1 MGRISISNNAKGS
14 NAHDP
19 EKQASSGQDDPLLDL
34 KVKPADRGE
43 CLTLEQ
49 YRALVGLPQKHHSSA
64 SRGQTVTG
72 FVKTKHGLI
81 SLSSLNHQQG
91 NFDPS
96 SQVRKVTATN
106 DGFALNGSRF
116 MVASHLFARPSGMRG
131 KGKFWRRTKNA
142 MEAEEYATSLYYNL
156 LRLESDQHRLYHFYN
171 VLTYTCL
178 VLQLA
183 IASVLIILGAIL
195 GSGSDHRISIAV
207 LAAATGVL
215 TGVMSLAKGQGY
227 PTRMVQYANRLRQVR
242 DKLEF
247 MERALCANCGAI
259 VTFQDVLNLWNEFE
273 RVRDEKAMN
282 QPDVWTTFQQ
292 IEQPLMSLEQEQVR
306 QQFGSKKAT
315 GAGALPLL
323 EEGATHASGNTASS
337 DSHNDRAPVQQH
349 PSATTDATTKPT
361 PSRGNTIRISNDG
374 RNKEMYP

>member
-19 EKQASSGQDDPLLDL
+19 EKQASTDPDDTLLDIN
-34 KVKPADRGE
+34 VKPADRGQS
-43 CLTLEQ
+43 LTLEQ

-64 SRGQTVTG
+64 SPGQTVTG

-81 SLSSLNHQQG
+81 SLSSLNHQQS
-91 NFDPS
+91 NSDPS
-96 SQVRKVTATN
+96 SQIRKVTATN
-106 DGFALNGSRF
+106 DGFGLNGSRF
-116 MVASHLFARPSGMRG
+116 MVASHLFARPATMRG

-195 GSGSDHRISIAV
+195 GSGSDHRIAIAV

-273 RVRDEKAMN
+273 KVRDEKAMN

-292 IEQPLMSLEQEQVR
+292 IEQPLMSLEQKQIG
-306 QQFGSKKAT
+306 QQFGTQKAT
-315 GAGALPLL
+315 GASALPLL
-323 EEGATHASGNTASS
+323 KEGATHASGNTTSS
-337 DSHNDRAPVQQH
+337 NDRTPVQQH
-349 PSATTDATTKPT
+349 PSATTDANTKPT

-374 RNKEMYP
+374 RNKEMHP